1 MLNQN
6 IQLMEYV
13 RAHSKCQEYF
23 LVIYASNVFM
33 LVFSEFSKQCI
44 PSLCKN
50 ANQISDEC
58 LPIVNVA
65 ERLRRQT

>member
-33 LVFSEFSKQCI
+33 LVFSEFSKQCV
-44 PSLCKN
+44 PS
-50 ANQISDEC
+50 
-58 LPIVNVA
+58 
-65 ERLRRQT
+65 